1 MAEQLKGNKGWV
13 TKLTAQ
19 LTELCTD
26 DLECL
31 LECLHS
37 EINRRE
43 RSQAFSESKLA
54 PQVNVESR
62 RPPAAA
68 TALISNESR
77 GKYCLLCPGQI
88 HEMEDCRDLRN
99 ASVSEGWE
107 MIRKV
112 KLRTSRISAFLHYKS
127 GKSE

>member
-43 RSQAFSESKLA
+43 RSQA
-54 PQVNVESR
+54 
-62 RPPAAA
+62 
-68 TALISNESR
+68 
-77 GKYCLLCPGQI
+77 
-88 HEMEDCRDLRN
+88 ED
-99 ASVSEGWE
+99 A
-107 MIRKV
+107 K
-112 KLRTSRISAFLHYKS
+112 
-127 GKSE
+127 